1 MAATI
6 WRRFSIASFSRQP
19 NTTKHVPSHLF
30 NASTAWSVG
39 HGARRHSGT
48 GAALVLLVWQ
58 CGLEMSMNEREKKRE
73 LRKNIDVALSW
84 KREVSL
90 RDLKNIL

>member
-1 MAATI
+1 M
-6 WRRFSIASFSRQP
+6 W
-19 NTTKHVPSHLF
+19 
-30 NASTAWSVG
+30 
-39 HGARRHSGT
+39 ARD
-48 GAALVLLVWQ
+48 V
-58 CGLEMSMNEREKKRE
+58 NEREKKRE